1 MRPIERTHAHFASAA
16 EFYDDAVVRD
26 GLAKHWIKI
35 LRLRNEQVNESR
47 GVGGLSRG

>member
-26 GLAKHWIKI
+26 GLADHSK
-35 LRLRNEQVNESR
+35 LPDFRVASSYGRGGLPVNE
-47 GVGGLSRG
+47 